1 MFKNYVAGTI
11 LTVIFNTVTLL
22 PTHAETRVD
31 SVLGTVTKV
40 DALTSSYIRKTPT
53 DERNCGF
60 KDVPIYSQAS
70 ENNELG
76 SMLLGGLLGSAIGNK
91 LSDNN
96 GAGSA
101 GAVAGALIGRDR
113 AKKNSNSGEIIGYR
127 QQEVCTNR
135 RVVLEEVVDKISG
148 YQIQIEAD
156 DRILSFEYPRP
167 LSIGDRIEIRK
178 TVTYTIN

>member
-1 MFKNYVAGTI
+1 MFRKYVIGTL
-11 LTVIFNTVTLL
+11 LTVILNSGTFLSA
-22 PTHAETRVD
+22 HADTRVE
-31 SVLGTVTKV
+31 SVLGTITKV
-40 DALTSSYIRKTPT
+40 DALTSSYVRKTPT
-53 DERNCGF
+53 DERSCET
-60 KDVPIYSQAS
+60 KDVPIYAEAK

-91 LSDNN
+91 LSDSS

-113 AKKNSNSGEIIGYR
+113 AKKNVDSGEIVGYR
-127 QQEVCTNR
+127 LQEVCTKR
-135 RVVLEEVVDKISG
+135 RVVREEIVEKITG

-156 DRILSFEYPRP
+156 NRILSLEHSRP